1 MLCKRL
7 SVAMVRDP
15 WQPSL
20 TLPPPFPLCYSFL
33 SSHTQEL
40 WSAGETDRLKDRER
54 VTGGQPIS
62 VHLNKLLTSPTV
74 HLSFPPV
81 CSEGPRTAFTSCACI
96 DPDQYAAAETD
107 LRASRDPLTDS
118 LLLKFKTEE
127 NASNTLDFCRKNGC

>member
-7 SVAMVRDP
+7 SVAMVREP

-40 WSAGETDRLKDRER
+40 WTAGETDRLQDREQ

-62 VHLNKLLTSPTV
+62 VHLNKLLTNPTV
-74 HLSFPPV
+74 HLSSPPV
-81 CSEGPRTAFTSCACI
+81 CSTGPRTAFMTCACI
-96 DPDQYAAAETD
+96 DPDRHAVAEVD
-107 LRASRDPLTDS
+107 VRVSRYPLTDS
-118 LLLKFKTEE
+118 LLFKLKMEE
-127 NASNTLDFCRKNGC
+127 KASNKLDF